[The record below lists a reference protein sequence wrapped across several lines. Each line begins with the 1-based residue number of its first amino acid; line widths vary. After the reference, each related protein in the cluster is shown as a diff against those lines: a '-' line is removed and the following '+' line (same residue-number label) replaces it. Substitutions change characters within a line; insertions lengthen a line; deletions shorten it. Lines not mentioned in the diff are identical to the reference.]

1 METGPLE
8 EDLLQEL
15 AVVII
20 HLPIP
25 HHPHPVEVVVVVDTT
40 NKTLEDPDTIMDHHH
55 HHHLEGEITILTDH
69 LLPLQAALLLRLKH
83 HPLHRVVVHHLVTS
97 MTQAKGSSSQ

>member
-69 LLPLQAALLLRLKH
+69 LLPLQAAVLLRLKHH
-83 HPLHRVVVHHLVTS
+83 HPLHRVVVHHQEDLL
-97 MTQAKGSSSQ
+97 

>member
-55 HHHLEGEITILTDH
+55 HLEGEITILTDH
-69 LLPLQAALLLRLKH
+69 LLPLQAAVLLRLKHH
-83 HPLHRVVVHHLVTS
+83 HPLHRVVVHHQEDLL
-97 MTQAKGSSSQ
+97 